1 MNQLLNAILERNLM
15 TDAEKQ
21 NYDALFINISERLEK
36 LEEGYDFSSVATTT
50 GVQNSGGVQYRECQ
64 EDGTVVKTVS
74 KRSLGY

>member
-1 MNQLLNAILERNLM
+1 M

-50 GVQNSGGVQYRECQ
+50 GV
-64 EDGTVVKTVS
+64 
-74 KRSLGY
+74 